1 MSLSTARAYIPT
13 LPGMRIRVP
22 IAVIGALL
30 FTIASGL
37 VASGSAAAQPLLPT
51 PDPDPFYAAPA
62 DIADHRPGDVLGVR
76 AMPALAIFPDT
87 DITLIKFRSTSSE
100 GKPIAA
106 TTTVL
111 SPRNR
116 RPDAPLL
123 SLQQII
129 NGLGAQCAVSRVLYT
144 TDPNL
149 QVREAP
155 GWNILLQRG
164 WTVALPDHLGPRF
177 AYGAAKLGG
186 QITLDGI
193 RAAQHVSALQVEH
206 SPVAM
211 TGYSGGGMATAW
223 AAALAAS
230 YAPDL
235 RIAGA
240 AMGGVPMNLVSML
253 ETLGL
258 NRHPVF
264 GLALAAG
271 LGLEREYPDRFPLTD
286 QLNDRGLAIRDK
298 LLNSCT
304 NDILTAGAGQGA
316 LDIAKTTVMTGDV
329 TARSVVEENS
339 LELFQGVPNMPVFE
353 WHSPIDGL
361 IPVDAIVDTIHRYCA
376 AGTQV
381 WSEQE
386 PVPDHL
392 TAAVLGLPAALN
404 WLDARFRGDP
414 APTNC

>member
-1 MSLSTARAYIPT
+1 
-13 LPGMRIRVP
+13 MRIRVP

-30 FTIASGL
+30 LT
-37 VASGSAAAQPLLPT
+37 VAAGSAAAQPLLAA

-62 DIADHRPGDVLGVR
+62 DLADHQSGDVLAVR
-76 AMPALAIFPDT
+76 AMPALPTFPDT
-87 DITLIKFRSTSSE
+87 DITLIKFRSTDST
-100 GKPIAA
+100 GRPIAA

-111 SPRNR
+111 SPHNR
-116 RPDAPLL
+116 RPDAPVL
-123 SLQQII
+123 SYQQII
-129 NGLGAQCAVSRVLYT
+129 NGLGAQCAVSRALYT
-144 TDPNL
+144 SDPNL
-149 QVREAP
+149 VVREAP
-155 GWNILLQRG
+155 AWNVLLQRG
-164 WTVALPDHLGPRF
+164 WTLALPDHLGPRF

-193 RAAQHVSALQVEH
+193 RAVQRVPDLRVEH

-211 TGYSGGGMATAW
+211 AGYSGGGMATAW
-223 AAALAAS
+223 AAALAAT

-235 RIAGA
+235 HLAGA

-253 ETLGL
+253 ETLGM
-258 NRHPVF
+258 NRHPAF

-286 QLNDRGLAIRDK
+286 QLNAHGLAVRDR

-304 NDILTAGAGQGA
+304 NDILAAGAGQGA
-316 LDIAKTTVMTGDV
+316 LDIAKSTVMTEDPQ
-329 TARSVVEENS
+329 ARSVVEENS
-339 LELFQGVPNMPVFE
+339 LELYPGIPDMPVFE

-361 IPVDAIVDTIHRYCA
+361 IPVDAVVDTVHRYCA
-376 AGTQV
+376 AGAQV
-381 WSEQE
+381 WSVQV

-392 TAAVLGLPAALN
+392 TAAVLGLPPALA
-404 WLDARFRGDP
+404 WLDARLRGEP